1 MYQCQHSKRCNTQKD
16 VMDRNNR
23 AVTEGQL
30 ALKARNLT
38 SRLPLYS
45 LSLPERSF
53 AQIHRAVGQKEQ
65 KRAGVSKTPT
75 GKVGLGFVGGGKY
88 CPAYYYDHDRK

>member
-1 MYQCQHSKRCNTQKD
+1 M
-16 VMDRNNR
+16 
-23 AVTEGQL
+23 EGQL

-65 KRAGVSKTPT
+65 KRAEVPLMPIGSR
-75 GKVGLGFVGGGKY
+75 GFVT
-88 CPAYYYDHDRK
+88 PPPEAEE